1 MFRQYSIDMSG
12 IPVNFYTTHLHIL
25 LLRKWIFAYMFP
37 HICCYKC
44 LEFHVQRSESV
55 MTKFTTQSI
64 CISETLIR
72 ERRDLGQVYVLLWLN
87 QSNRHYKI
95 QTRILLIH
103 DVPAYFSLPMYTR
116 SCSEATVHRNELSRD
131 AYSKCDS
138 AFPTTACHKDQPA
151 YSERA
156 EWSHRLTKKYFVKIS
171 TNLVFAF
178 EFWSSAPGNSSSCE
192 HPVFHLGAL
201 ETLHQPCTGH
211 LDFWSNVNSLLA
223 FSKISSAESA
233 SI

>member
-1 MFRQYSIDMSG
+1 MSFRWYLSTDFVNISTSIGWLVVNEICVSVEVVISPFAQNLSSLSSCRNLQYANMFRQYSIDMSG
-12 IPVNFYTTHLHIL
+12 IPVNFYTTHLDIL

-116 SCSEATVHRNELSRD
+116 SCSEATVTRSAQEWIIKGCLLQVWLCISN
-131 AYSKCDS
+131 DS
-138 AFPTTACHKDQPA
+138 LP
-151 YSERA
+151 
-156 EWSHRLTKKYFVKIS
+156 
-171 TNLVFAF
+171 
-178 EFWSSAPGNSSSCE
+178 
-192 HPVFHLGAL
+192 
-201 ETLHQPCTGH
+201 
-211 LDFWSNVNSLLA
+211 
-223 FSKISSAESA
+223 
-233 SI
+233 